1 MARILAGC
9 SGRLDPLRLIRTGVG
24 CPGAATL
31 ALVTDRLEGPRRK
44 LARARRHFEDVR
56 AILDQLDE
64 DNASLAKQDY
74 NEAEG
79 RYEFSLQDDWTLHPD
94 LPLIVGDVLHN
105 ARSALDHL
113 AWALARE
120 PGTHT
125 GFPILDPARPSPRN
139 DFYGR
144 KQLAT
149 IKRAVKMKLERIQ
162 SYKSKH
168 LMRSLWWLNQL
179 DIADKHHLVL
189 PTAHNAPG
197 FGTMMPDG
205 YDIKSRNLGSRTR
218 NDLRHRRR
226 PLRSPAPMADQAAR
240 GRGVHASTGDALP
253 VGPRP

>member
-1 MARILAGC
+1 
-9 SGRLDPLRLIRTGVG
+9 
-24 CPGAATL
+24 
-31 ALVTDRLEGPRRK
+31 VTDRLEGPRRK